1 MPRNKRLWNPE
12 MFYHVVSRGNRRDAL
27 YLDDRDFRVFL
38 SILSKT
44 MLNHPFELAS
54 YCLMTNH
61 YHLQLKT
68 TTTSLSTLM
77 AIINKRYASYYNNRY
92 RLTGHV
98 FESRFFSDPIPNTF
112 GMLEVSRYIHLNP
125 VRAKVVEQPED
136 YPYSSFRYLG
146 GKEKYPPYF
155 LSPSVLLAIFTGTE
169 VEKREKYKT
178 YFEIKTEVVR
188 EKYMLHEMNH

>member
-1 MPRNKRLWNPE
+1 MPRNRRIWNPD

-44 MLNHPFELAS
+44 MLNHPFELSS

-61 YHLQLKT
+61 YHLQLRT
-68 TTTSLSTLM
+68 RDTSLSTLM
-77 AIINKRYASYYNNRY
+77 AVINKRYATYYNNRY

-98 FESRFFSDPIPNTF
+98 FESRFFSEPIPNQF

-125 VRAKVVEQPED
+125 VRAKIVEEPHD
-136 YPYSSFRYLG
+136 YPYSSFNYLIG
-146 GKEKYPPYF
+146 ERKYPPFF
-155 LSPSVLLAIFTGTE
+155 LKPSIIQDVFSGTKK
-169 VEKREKYKT
+169 EKIEKYKT
-178 YFEIKTEVVR
+178 YFQIKLETVR